1 MNLEAID
8 LFVQTKYLHQELAG
22 ARIQKIY
29 MPTPTSLLLQCHKEK
44 TLPLLCDLGQNGPA
58 LYLPKE
64 LPQTP
69 DSPLN
74 FCMLLRKHLE
84 GGHIVRLEQKN
95 FDRIIEMTVNAPIPG
110 DKTTPKVLVFELM
123 GRSNNIILRQDEKT
137 LGSLR
142 KIHAI
147 PAEQKGLHPLAVE
160 AVKLAQAIQANPAPN
175 LKQKITSTLLGIGS
189 HTAEILAQAEDLTTA
204 LRELQDKY
212 SKPADSRI
220 NDLIIEKITASPL
233 QLDLQKNLQGI
244 IKGEINKN
252 AKKLQALTEELA
264 TAENAEE
271 YRIKADTLM
280 SNLPKIKKGQ
290 ASITLPNLY
299 DGETLTIALNPSF
312 TPAENAQQY
321 YKRYN
326 KYQRAQKEL
335 AKQISLTKDEL
346 EYLDSIETALSL
358 PLKRN
363 EIEEINQELI
373 NAGILKKK
381 KNKGQHTPPSE
392 PLKITLPDAVIYIGR
407 NNRQNDYLTFKLAK
421 PTDLWFHTKDI
432 PGSHV
437 ILCGEQTE
445 KNIQLAMQYAA
456 YYSKARNSS
465 NVPVDMVLKK
475 FVKKPN
481 GAKPGF
487 VIFTNNRT
495 SYVEPVGE
503 INN

>member
-22 ARIQKIY
+22 ARIKKIY

-84 GGHIVRLEQKN
+84 SGHIVRLEQKN

-147 PAEQKGLHPLAVE
+147 PAEQKRLHPLAVE

-252 AKKLQALTEELA
+252 AKKLQALTEELVA
-264 TAENAEE
+264 AENAEE
-271 YRIKADTLM
+271 
-280 SNLPKIKKGQ
+280 
-290 ASITLPNLY
+290 
-299 DGETLTIALNPSF
+299 
-312 TPAENAQQY
+312 
-321 YKRYN
+321 
-326 KYQRAQKEL
+326 
-335 AKQISLTKDEL
+335 
-346 EYLDSIETALSL
+346 
-358 PLKRN
+358 
-363 EIEEINQELI
+363 
-373 NAGILKKK
+373 
-381 KNKGQHTPPSE
+381 
-392 PLKITLPDAVIYIGR
+392 
-407 NNRQNDYLTFKLAK
+407 
-421 PTDLWFHTKDI
+421 
-432 PGSHV
+432 
-437 ILCGEQTE
+437 
-445 KNIQLAMQYAA
+445 
-456 YYSKARNSS
+456 
-465 NVPVDMVLKK
+465 
-475 FVKKPN
+475 
-481 GAKPGF
+481 
-487 VIFTNNRT
+487 
-495 SYVEPVGE
+495 
-503 INN
+503 

>member
-1 MNLEAID
+1 MSLEAID
-8 LFVQTKYLHQELAG
+8 LSVQTKYLDGELNG
-22 ARIQKIY
+22 ARIQRIY
-29 MPTPTSLLLQCHKEK
+29 MPTPTSLLLQCRNEK
-44 TLPLLCDLGQNGPA
+44 TLHLLCDLGQNGPA

-64 LPQTP
+64 PPQTP

-84 GGHIVRLEQKN
+84 DGFIVRLEQKN

-110 DKTTPKVLVFELM
+110 DRTTPKVLVFELM
-123 GRSNNIILRQDEKT
+123 GRSNNIILRQEEKII
-137 LGSLR
+137 GSLR
-142 KIHAI
+142 KII
-147 PAEQKGLHPLAVE
+147 NPPKTKQGLHPLAVE
-160 AVKLAQAIQANPAPN
+160 ATKLAAAIRANPAPD
-175 LKQKITSTLLGIGS
+175 LKRKITATLLGIGS
-189 HTAEILAQAEDLTTA
+189 NTAEILAQGDDLTVAIQT
-204 LRELQDKY
+204 LQDKY
-212 SKPADSRI
+212 SAPADSRI
-220 NDLIIEKITASPL
+220 NDLIIEKISATPL

-252 AKKLQALTEELA
+252 TRKLQMLKEELA

-271 YRIKADTLM
+271 YRIKGDILM
-280 SNLPKIKKGQ
+280 TNLYQIKKGQ

-299 DGETLTIALNPSF
+299 DGEELLIILNSGF
-312 TPAENAQQY
+312 TPAENAQHY

-335 AKQISLTKDEL
+335 AKQISLTEEGLK
-346 EYLDSIETALSL
+346 YLDSIETALSL

-381 KNKGQHTPPSE
+381 KNKVQHTPPSE
-392 PLKITLPDAVIYIGR
+392 PLKITLPDAVIYIGK

-465 NVPVDMVLKK
+465 KIPVDMVLKK
-475 FVKKPN
+475 YVKKPN
-481 GAKPGF
+481 GSKPGF

-503 INN
+503 IHN